1 MGLYICEFE
10 ITSPEDAT
18 QMWGAWPFGFS
29 GATEGASFDDAV
41 AMAADWLRLTLE
53 AAHEDGKMLPR
64 QSLGQKPRHG
74 GRVVAVAVEDDAQS
88 DEVTLSEAAIIT
100 ALSEDR
106 IQHYWK
112 EGTLNGRVVEGK
124 TYIDR
129 QSLNLLIDM
138 LERAEES

>member
-10 ITSPEDAT
+10 ITPPEDAT
-18 QMWGAWPFGFS
+18 QMWGVWPFGLP

-41 AMAADWLRLTLE
+41 AMAADWLLLTVE
-53 AAHEDGKMLPR
+53 AAHEDGRVLPR
-64 QSLGQKPRHG
+64 QTLGQKPRHG
-74 GRVVAVAVEDDAQS
+74 GRVVAVAVEDDAQP
-88 DEVTLSEAAIIT
+88 DEVTPYEAAIIM

-129 QSLNLLIDM
+129 QSLNVLMDM
-138 LERAEES
+138 FEAEES